1 MLEIA
6 KTLTQSKVSQNY
18 ILGVKKKTNS
28 VKGCSQQK
36 QQTRGFNCCCFFFL
50 FYLYSKVK
58 MSRHGS
64 YKVTVLLAFSCF
76 HCFKPSTSHWW
87 FGLSVFSV
95 HGSKPFISSSCLCD
109 THVMWRPREEGG
121 WQEPPKKGGGSGES
135 VGYDCVGWQHP
146 PLLAFTSERSP
157 WWNMTEQPFT
167 AVLGLTP
174 WNHCFVAAADK
185 ENFKWPHSE
194 LCLPS
199 VLQFI

>member
-36 QQTRGFNCCCFFFL
+36 QQTRRFNCCCFFFL

-121 WQEPPKKGGGSGES
+121 RQEPPKKGGGSGGVCRLWLCWLAASTPVSLYQWEES
-135 VGYDCVGWQHP
+135 LMKHDRTTFHSRVGTHALK
-146 PLLAFTSERSP
+146 PLFCSCSRQRE
-157 WWNMTEQPFT
+157 F
-167 AVLGLTP
+167 
-174 WNHCFVAAADK
+174 
-185 ENFKWPHSE
+185 
-194 LCLPS
+194 
-199 VLQFI
+199 